1 MSIESPMANKNPK
14 IYTVSELNGLAQKFL
29 EENFLNVWL
38 EGEISNFRGIASS
51 GHCYFSLKD
60 EKSQIE
66 LVAFKSVMNSL
77 KFRLEDGLKVLVQGR
92 ISLYT
97 QRGRF
102 QMIANLLEPKGTGA
116 LALAFEQLKKKLEDE
131 GLFDLTRKKAIPSL
145 PQKIGIVTSPTGA
158 ALRDIL
164 TIINRRF
171 ANVEI
176 LIYPVK
182 VQGVGAKEEI
192 EEAIRALN
200 ENHKELDV
208 LLVGRGGGSIED
220 LWAFNEE
227 CVARAIAG
235 SKIPIISC
243 VGHEI
248 DFTIA
253 DFVADL
259 RAPTPS
265 AAAELVVKN
274 KIELQNQLINLHA
287 RLKQNI
293 LSCLEFAFE
302 QIKGLAK
309 TSFFV
314 RPQILFENRL
324 QNLDDLFAKV
334 TGRLSQS
341 MIHLENRLQIEK
353 SKLFLLS
360 PSLNLEEKMNLISY
374 EVQNLENA
382 VQKKIEHLKE
392 SLQNLAGKLEA
403 LSPLAVLSRGYA
415 IAYSQTNNKIIK
427 SSYQVAVKESIRIQ
441 LHQGEIKATVE
452 KTN

>member
-1 MSIESPMANKNPK
+1 MADKNPK
-14 IYTVSELNGLAQKFL
+14 IYTVSELNGLAQKLL
-29 EENFLNVWL
+29 EENFSTVWL

-60 EKSQIE
+60 ENSQIE
-66 LVAFKSVMNSL
+66 LVAFRSVMNSL

-102 QMIANLLEPKGTGA
+102 QMIANLLEPKGAGA
-116 LALAFEQLKKKLEDE
+116 LALAFEQLKKKLEAE

-145 PQKIGIVTSPTGA
+145 PQKIGIVTSPQGA
-158 ALRDIL
+158 ALKDML

-192 EEAIRALN
+192 EDAIRTLN
-200 ENHKELDV
+200 ENYKELDV

-293 LSCLEFAFE
+293 FSCLEFAFE
-302 QIKGLAK
+302 QIKGFAR
-309 TSFFV
+309 TSLFT
-314 RPQILFENRL
+314 RPQILFENNL
-324 QNLDDLFAKV
+324 QNLDDLFAKMDA
-334 TGRLSQS
+334 RLNQS
-341 MIHLENRLQIEK
+341 INQGEGQLQVLK
-353 SKLFLLS
+353 SKLCLLS
-360 PSLNLEEKMNLISY
+360 PSLKLEEKMNLAFY
-374 EVQNLENA
+374 KVQNLENTI
-382 VQKKIEHLKE
+382 QKKIQQLKE
-392 SLQNLAGKLEA
+392 SLHALAGKLEA

-415 IAYSQTNNKIIK
+415 IAYLQTNNKIIK
-427 SSYQVAVKESIRIQ
+427 SSLQVVQKDLIRVK
-441 LHQGEIKATVE
+441 LHQGEITASVQDI
-452 KTN
+452 N